1 MFCSYIILIKEEKI
15 FLKKL
20 INDVFKDEKECDI
33 FELNTYALSYTSK
46 EKDMRLTLDG
56 FVIC

>member
-1 MFCSYIILIKEEKI
+1 M
-15 FLKKL
+15 KKL